1 MPALE
6 VATLSGGRA
15 ALDEGAVRAFAGAL
29 DGQLIQSGDA
39 AYEDA
44 RQLWNAMID
53 RRPALIARCASV
65 RDVQHAVGF
74 ARDHQMLLAVRGG
87 GHNIAG
93 NAMCN
98 DGLVIDLSLMN
109 RVEVDPQN
117 RRARVGPGATLGDVD
132 AATQRHGLATPLGIN
147 STTGVAGLTLG
158 GGFGWLTR
166 LHGMSV
172 DNLVSAEVVTAEG
185 TPLRTS
191 ANENADLFW
200 GLRGGSGNFGVV
212 TNFEFALHPVG
223 PEVYSGLVVFPAEQ
237 GRSVLRAH
245 RALVPSLGE
254 DTNLWAVIRK
264 APPLPF
270 LPESMHGQEVV
281 LFALFTS
288 GGQAAGERLA
298 AQVRSYG
305 TPVGEHVG
313 MQPYVAWQQAFDP
326 LLTPGARNYWKS
338 HNFRELSDGVIDEAL
353 SFASRLPSPHCEI
366 FIALLGGQAGRVP
379 PDATAYGH
387 RDANFVMN
395 VHGRWET
402 AAEDRAGIGWAREF
416 FDATAPYATGS
427 VYVNFMTE
435 DESGRVGAAY
445 GSNLARLREIKR
457 RYDPGNLFRLNQN
470 VAPTT

>member
-1 MPALE
+1 MPTLE
-6 VATLSGGRA
+6 VATLSGGRT
-15 ALDEGAVRAFAGAL
+15 ALDEGDVRAFAGAL
-29 DGQLIQSGDA
+29 DGQLIRSGDA

-44 RQLWNAMID
+44 RQIWNAMID

-65 RDVQHAVGF
+65 GDVQRAVAF

-93 NAMCN
+93 NAVC
-98 DGLVIDLSLMN
+98 DGGLVVDLSAMN
-109 RVEVDPQN
+109 RVGVDPRN

-132 AATQRHGLATPLGIN
+132 AATQEHGLATPLGIN

-166 LHGMSV
+166 QYGMTV

-185 TPLRTS
+185 ALVRAS
-191 ANENADLFW
+191 EDENADLLW

-212 TNFEFALHPVG
+212 TGFEFALHPVG
-223 PEVYSGLVVFPAEQ
+223 PEVYGGLIVFPAEQ

-245 RALVPSLGE
+245 RELVPSLGE

-270 LPESMHGQEVV
+270 LPESVHGTEIVAM
-281 LFALFTS
+281 ALFNS
-288 GGQAAGERLA
+288 AGQAAGERLA
-298 AQVRSYG
+298 AQVRGFG
-305 TPVGEHVG
+305 TPLGEHAG
-313 MQPYVAWQQAFDP
+313 MQPYAAWQQTFDP
-326 LLTPGARNYWKS
+326 LLAPGARNYWKS
-338 HNFRELSDGVIDEAL
+338 HNFRQLSDGVIDEAMA
-353 SFASRLPSPHCEI
+353 FGSRLPSPQCEI
-366 FIALLGGQAGRVP
+366 FIALLGGKAGRVAA
-379 PDATAYGH
+379 DATAYAH

-402 AAEDRAGIGWAREF
+402 AREDRAGIGWAREF
-416 FDATAPYATGS
+416 FDATTSYATGS

-435 DESGRVGAAY
+435 DEAGRVGAAY
-445 GSNLARLREIKR
+445 GPNLARLREIKR

-470 VAPTT
+470 IAPS